1 MACTVELLLGLD
13 LHKAHILFPHRFGDR
28 FAIDEVV
35 LVGFSVRFNELAGMS
50 RTGVTL
56 FSQFAPHEV
65 RSRIGFQA
73 DQRVGRLAV

>member
-28 FAIDEVV
+28 FAIAEVV

-50 RTGVTL
+50 RTG
-56 FSQFAPHEV
+56 
-65 RSRIGFQA
+65 
-73 DQRVGRLAV
+73 